1 MNDKRKKKN
10 QPNPRICSFKIH
22 FDGVA
27 FKEDQAGI
35 GVMIKDNRGLVIA
48 LMFQKIDLPHSI
60 GEVEAMVVVRT
71 FKFSLEVGIDTTILE
86 GDYEIIINSL
96 NDETASL
103 ASFGH
108 LILDAKLFV
117 HILKKI
123 SFSQVHPQ
131 GNFVSIILLNM

>member
-1 MNDKRKKKN
+1 
-10 QPNPRICSFKIH
+10 
-22 FDGVA
+22 
-27 FKEDQAGI
+27 
-35 GVMIKDNRGLVIA
+35 
-48 LMFQKIDLPHSI
+48 
-60 GEVEAMVVVRT
+60 MVVLRT

-117 HILKKI
+117 YILKKI

-131 GNFVSIILLNM
+131 GNFVAIILLNM